1 MEHLLE
7 DINDLE
13 ISIAI
18 LYEKVKKDRVKV
30 KRIHKRIRDKKEKL
44 SLMQIDSKEYIKL
57 NKSIE
62 NDKLKIKDINHD
74 IKYNNKKIDSYED
87 ELARKNFLNT
97 IDFI

>member
-1 MEHLLE
+1 
-7 DINDLE
+7 
-13 ISIAI
+13 
-18 LYEKVKKDRVKV
+18 
-30 KRIHKRIRDKKEKL
+30 
-44 SLMQIDSKEYIKL
+44 MQIDSKEYIKL

-62 NDKLKIKDINHD
+62 NAKIKIKDINHD